1 MFVLYGNVSLIE
13 IMILSVF
20 FVVGTGLGAG
30 KNILSETQL
39 LLFLHSKL
47 VWKNK

>member
-30 KNILSETQL
+30 KKYLEWDPASALSAFQVSVEE
-39 LLFLHSKL
+39 
-47 VWKNK
+47 